1 MGYRGGC
8 SNIVGELWVILDRGL
23 DESCFSLSVMYRVRE
38 HDGFVHEHYSLT
50 SEQARSLKALQ
61 VVSFTPVFWSRNPTT
76 VLDVGYVKCLPG
88 SFSPAFSRHLSVGN
102 NRLLDGDRRIVGD
115 L

>member
-1 MGYRGGC
+1 
-8 SNIVGELWVILDRGL
+8 
-23 DESCFSLSVMYRVRE
+23 MYRVRE

-88 SFSPAFSRHLSVGN
+88 SFSPASSRHFSVGN

-115 L
+115 V